1 MCPTNLLTFQAFIH
15 EHSRDYCYII
25 EHILAEKQSD
35 FLTCKLGSSKYM
47 SNSVYK
53 FRYPDAN
60 MSAPTCV
67 RKYYRSETDVK
78 TQYFHICKDLT
89 SISGGQILHMKE
101 SHGGIFGQCRWTGLG
116 LVSVNGLSCQDRCT

>member
-78 TQYFHICKDLT
+78 TQYLQRFDKYFRWADSTYEREPWWHFWPVPLDWPWIGFCKWSL
-89 SISGGQILHMKE
+89 LP
-101 SHGGIFGQCRWTGLG
+101 R
-116 LVSVNGLSCQDRCT
+116 